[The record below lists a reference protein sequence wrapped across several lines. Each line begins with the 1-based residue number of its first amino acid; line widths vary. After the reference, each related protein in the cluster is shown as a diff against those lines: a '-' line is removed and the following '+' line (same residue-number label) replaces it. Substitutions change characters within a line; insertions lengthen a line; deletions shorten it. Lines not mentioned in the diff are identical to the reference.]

1 MSVLTAADL
10 TPFVR
15 AIAYKMRR
23 SGMIPSSVSI
33 DDAVQAGVLSGLRA
47 LERYDGTR
55 GASQKTFVGHRVVGS
70 IRDEVERQMR
80 PSAEV
85 SYSDPE
91 ARGLEPADYATP
103 ERHAL
108 HYERLMRL
116 ARAINRLPARQR
128 SILKMRYQQNRPF
141 VAIAKTYGISPARIG
156 QIHAAAVRQLSEA
169 VQ

>member
-1 MSVLTAADL
+1 VTAADM

-15 AIAYKMRR
+15 AIAYMLLRK
-23 SGMIPSSVSI
+23 GMIPASVSL
-33 DDAVQAGVLSGLRA
+33 DDVVQAGVLSGLRA
-47 LERYDGTR
+47 LDRYDGTR

-80 PSAEV
+80 PGVEI
-85 SYSDPE
+85 SYDDPDIQI
-91 ARGLEPADYATP
+91 EPAHHATP

-116 ARAINRLPARQR
+116 ARAINRLPARQH
-128 SILKMRYQQNRPF
+128 SILKMRYQQDRPF
-141 VAIAKTYGISPARIG
+141 VAIAETYGISPARVG
-156 QIHAAAVRQLSEA
+156 QIHAQAVRRLSEA